1 MVDKFNSSSR
11 DPSDINDAK
20 AIGPGGDDKIDIEEV
35 GSQIEVNL
43 SPDQIEDSVEIIEDG
58 SAIVGDVDIPE
69 ESGFNSNLAE
79 ILDEG
84 YLQSL
89 SNDLMDKV
97 ENDRSS
103 REDWET
109 AYTKGLDL
117 LGFKYEERT
126 RPFRGAASVNHPV
139 LAQAVTQFQAM
150 AYVEL
155 LPSDGPVR
163 TQVVGAN
170 NEQLQLAAERV
181 KEYMNYEITHVM
193 EDYNPEMDQLLFQLP
208 LSGSAFK
215 KVYYD
220 EVQGRATSKFIPAE
234 DIIVPYGASDLDSCD
249 RISQIVKMSMN
260 DLRKKQVSGF
270 YRDVDLQAYDGDDE
284 SGLQEKMD
292 RIDGVNPNSYQ
303 MDDMSELYEMHVDL
317 DLEGFEDL
325 NPKDGEPSG
334 IKLPYVVTIDR
345 SSNKVLSIYRNYVE
359 GDPLKRKNEYFV
371 HYKFLPGLGFYGFGL
386 IHMIGGLTRT
396 ATTALRQLLDAGTL
410 SNLPA
415 GYKSRGLRIRDDDQ
429 PLQPGEFRDVDAP
442 NGIIREALMP
452 LPYKGPDQVL
462 MQLLG
467 FCVDAAKQF
476 ATVADM
482 QTSEI
487 GKSQTPVGTTMA
499 LMERGTKVMSAV
511 HKRLHFAQK
520 KEFKLLAKIFKVA
533 LPPVYPFNVQGGP
546 RQIKA
551 LDFDDNIDIL
561 PVSDPNIFSMS
572 QRVTLAQNQLQLAQS
587 NPQMHNLREAYRRM
601 YIALGI
607 KDIEQILPIP
617 PQPQPQDPAMEHSV
631 VLRGAPLQAFPQQNH
646 ELHIK
651 AHRTFMSSV
660 LVKANPMAVMNLVSH
675 IMQHTSLLATQT
687 VDQAMVEE
695 AEKLRQQFGEQ
706 VPPEALQALQ
716 AQRATAI
723 DNEIVKITEQMVT
736 EEQESMQ
743 DQNMDPLVLLKQ
755 QELALKQSEMEMQAQ
770 LKGENQ
776 ALKENQFD
784 YKQAFDAKK
793 LQKDYDLAN
802 LRADVAIQRQ
812 NQPNRGQND

>member
-1 MVDKFNSSSR
+1 MVDKFDSIQDTPYLAREPN
-11 DPSDINDAK
+11 PQA
-20 AIGPGGDDKIDIEEV
+20 GGREEDDVQVEEV
-35 GSQIEVNL
+35 GTTVDLETNG
-43 SPDQIEDSVEIIEDG
+43 EANVEIIDDG
-58 SAIVGDVDIPE
+58 SAVVGE
-69 ESGFNSNLAE
+69 EDLPLTSGFNSNLAE

-284 SGLQEKMD
+284 SSLQEKMD

-410 SNLPA
+410 ANLPA

-551 LDFDDNIDIL
+551 VDFDDNIDIL

-607 KDIEQILPIP
+607 KDIEQILPVP

-651 AHRTFMSSV
+651 AHRAFMSSV

-675 IMQHTSLLATQT
+675 VMQHTSLLATQV

-695 AEKLRQQFGEQ
+695 AEKLRQQFGDQ

-716 AQRATAI
+716 MQRATKI
-723 DNEIVKITEQMVT
+723 DEEIVKITEQMVM

-784 YKQAFDAKK
+784 YKQSFDAQK
-793 LQKDYDLAN
+793 LKKDYDLAQ
-802 LRADVAIQRQ
+802 LRADVATQRQ
-812 NQPNRGQND
+812 NQQNRGQND

>member
-1 MVDKFNSSSR
+1 MVDKFNSTSR
-11 DPSDINDAK
+11 NPSDITDAK
-20 AIGPGGDDKIDIEEV
+20 SLGAGGDDKIDIEEV
-35 GSQIEVNL
+35 GTQVQVDL
-43 SPDQIEDSVEIIEDG
+43 PPDQVEDSVQIIEDG
-58 SAIVGDVDIPE
+58 SAIIGE
-69 ESGFNSNLAE
+69 EEQIVASGFNSNLAE
-79 ILDEG
+79 ILDES
-84 YLQSL
+84 YLGGLASEL
-89 SNDLMDKV
+89 TERV
-97 ENDRSS
+97 ENDRAS
-103 REDWET
+103 REDWEQS
-109 AYTKGLDL
+109 YTKGLDL

-163 TQVVGAN
+163 TQVVGAVD
-170 NEQLQLAAERV
+170 EKLQQAAERV

-220 EVQGRATSKFIPAE
+220 EVQARATSKFVPAE
-234 DIIVPYGASDLDSCD
+234 DVIVPYGASDLDSCD
-249 RISQIVKMSMN
+249 RLCQIIKMSMN

-270 YRDVDLQAYDGDDE
+270 YRDIELQPYDGE
-284 SGLQEKMD
+284 EASGLQEKMD
-292 RIDGVNPNSYQ
+292 RIDGVSPTNYT
-303 MDDMSELYEMHVDL
+303 MDDMAEIFELHVDL
-317 DLEGFEDL
+317 DLEGFEDANDL
-325 NPKDGEPSG
+325 GETTG
-334 IKLPYVVTIDR
+334 IKLPYIVSIDR
-345 SSNKVLSIYRNYVE
+345 SSNKVLSIYRNYNE
-359 GDPLKRKNEYFV
+359 GDPLKKKNDYFV

-415 GYKSRGLRIRDDDQ
+415 GFKSRGLRIRDDDQ

-442 NGIIREALMP
+442 NGVIREALMP

-482 QTSEI
+482 QLSEI
-487 GKSQTPVGTTMA
+487 GSSQTPIGTTMA

-511 HKRLHFAQK
+511 HKRLHYAQK
-520 KEFKLLAKIFKVA
+520 KEFELLANIFKQV
-533 LPPVYPFNVQGGP
+533 LPSAYPFNVPGGP
-546 RQIKA
+546 REIKA
-551 LDFDDNIDIL
+551 LDFADQIDIL

-587 NPQMHNLREAYRRM
+587 NPQMHNLREAYKRM
-601 YIALGI
+601 YIALGV

-617 PQPQPQDPAMEHSV
+617 QQPQPQDPAMESSV
-631 VLRGAPLQAFPQQNH
+631 VLTGAKLIAFPQQNH

-651 AHRTFMSSV
+651 AHRAFMSSA

-675 IMQHTSLLATQT
+675 IMQHTSLLATQV

-695 AEKLRQQFGEQ
+695 AEKLRQEFGEQ
-706 VPPEALQALQ
+706 IPPEAIQSLQT
-716 AQRATAI
+716 QRATAI
-723 DNEIVKITEQMVT
+723 DEEIVKITEQMVA
-736 EEQESMQ
+736 EEAEAMQ

-755 QELALKQSEMEMQAQ
+755 QELALKQADMEMNAQ
-770 LKGENQ
+770 VKGENQ

-784 YKQAFDAKK
+784 YKQVLDAQK

-802 LRADVAIQRQ
+802 LRADVSLQKT
-812 NQPNRGQND
+812 NTPKGGENV

>member
-1 MVDKFNSSSR
+1 MADKFDSTADTPYLAR
-11 DPSDINDAK
+11 EAG
-20 AIGPGGDDKIDIEEV
+20 GPEEDDVQVEETGTTV
-35 GSQIEVNL
+35 DLTNNVDEN
-43 SPDQIEDSVEIIEDG
+43 VEIEADG
-58 SAIVGDVDIPE
+58 SAIINPE
-69 ESGFNSNLAE
+69 EELQPSTFTSNLAE
-79 ILDEG
+79 VLDEG
-84 YLQSL
+84 YMQSVANEL
-89 SNDLMDKV
+89 VDKIDNDK
-97 ENDRSS
+97 ST
-103 REDWET
+103 REDWEQ

-126 RPFRGAASVNHPV
+126 RPFRGAASVHHPV

-170 NEQLQLAAERV
+170 STQLQQAAERV
-181 KEYMNYEITHVM
+181 KDYMNYEITHVM

-215 KVYYD
+215 KIYFD
-220 EVQGRATSKFIPAE
+220 EVLNRATSKFIPAE
-234 DIIVPYGASDLDSCD
+234 DVIVPYGCSDLDTCE
-249 RISQIVKMSMN
+249 RITQVLKMSLN

-270 YRDVDLQAYDGDDE
+270 YLDVDLQGYDGSNE
-284 SGLQEKMD
+284 NSLQEKKD
-292 RIDGVNPNSYQ
+292 QIDGESPGSYAA
-303 MDDMSELYEMHVDL
+303 DDMAELYEIHVDL
-317 DLEGFEDL
+317 DLEGFEDI
-325 NPKDGEPSG
+325 NPRNGEPSG
-334 IKLPYVVTIDR
+334 IKLPYIVTIDR
-345 SSNKVLSIYRNYVE
+345 SSQRVLSIYRNYNE
-359 GDPLKRKNEYFV
+359 GDPIKKRNEYFV

-396 ATTALRQLLDAGTL
+396 ATSALRQLLDAGTL

-415 GYKSRGLRIRDDDQ
+415 GFKSRGLRIRDDDQ

-482 QTSEI
+482 QLSEI
-487 GKSQTPVGTTMA
+487 GSSQTPVGTTMA

-511 HKRLHFAQK
+511 HKRLHYAQK
-520 KEFKLLAKIFKVA
+520 KECELLAKIFKLV
-533 LPPVYPFNVQGGP
+533 LPPMYPYNVTGGP
-546 RQIKA
+546 RQIKQI
-551 LDFDDNIDIL
+551 DFDDNIDIL

-587 NPQMHNLREAYRRM
+587 NPQMHNLYEAYRRM
-601 YIALGI
+601 YIALGV
-607 KDIEQILPIP
+607 KDVEQILPIP
-617 PQPQPQDPAMEHSV
+617 KGPQPMDPAMEHSV
-631 VLRGAPLQAFPQQNH
+631 VLRNQPLQAFPDQNH

-651 AHRTFMSSV
+651 AHRAFMSSV
-660 LVKANPMAVMNLVSH
+660 LVKSNPMAVMNLVSH
-675 IMQHTSLLATQT
+675 INQHVSLLATQV

-695 AEKLRQQFGEQ
+695 AEKLRQQFGDQ

-716 AQRATAI
+716 MQRAIKI
-723 DNEIVKITEQMVT
+723 DEEIVKITEQMVG
-736 EEQESMQ
+736 EESEALQ

-755 QELALKQSEMEMQAQ
+755 QELAMRQQEMELDAQ

-784 YKQAFDAKK
+784 YKQVLDAQK
-793 LQKDYDLAN
+793 LKKDYDLAN
-802 LRADVAIQRQ
+802 LRADVALERANAPKQE
-812 NQPNRGQND
+812 G

>member
-1 MVDKFNSSSR
+1 MVDKFNSTSR
-11 DPSDINDAK
+11 NPSDITDAK
-20 AIGPGGDDKIDIEEV
+20 SLGAGGDDKLDIEEV
-35 GSQIEVNL
+35 GTQVQVDL
-43 SPDQIEDSVEIIEDG
+43 PPDQIEDSVEIIEDG
-58 SAIVGDVDIPE
+58 SAIVGE
-69 ESGFNSNLAE
+69 EELTVASGFNSNLAE
-79 ILDEG
+79 ILDES
-84 YLQSL
+84 YLGGLASEL
-89 SNDLMDKV
+89 TERV
-97 ENDRSS
+97 ENDRAS
-103 REDWET
+103 REDWEQS
-109 AYTKGLDL
+109 YTKGLDL

-163 TQVVGAN
+163 TQVVGAV
-170 NEQLQLAAERV
+170 NEQLQQAAERV

-220 EVQGRATSKFIPAE
+220 DVQGRATSKFIPAE
-234 DIIVPYGASDLDSCD
+234 DVIVPYGASDLDSCD
-249 RISQIVKMSMN
+249 RLCQIVKMSMN

-270 YRDVDLQAYDGDDE
+270 YRDIELQPYDGE
-284 SGLQEKMD
+284 EASGLQEKMD
-292 RIDGVNPNSYQ
+292 RIDGVSPTNYT
-303 MDDMSELYEMHVDL
+303 MDDMAEIFELHVDL
-317 DLEGFEDL
+317 DLEGFEDANDL
-325 NPKDGEPSG
+325 GETTG
-334 IKLPYVVTIDR
+334 IKLPYIVSIDR
-345 SSNKVLSIYRNYVE
+345 SSNKVLSIYRNYNE
-359 GDPLKRKNEYFV
+359 GDPLKKKNDYFV

-415 GYKSRGLRIRDDDQ
+415 GFKSRGLRIRDDDQ

-442 NGIIREALMP
+442 NGVIREALMP

-482 QTSEI
+482 QLSEI
-487 GKSQTPVGTTMA
+487 GSSQTPVGTTMA

-511 HKRLHFAQK
+511 HKRLHYAQK
-520 KEFKLLAKIFKVA
+520 KEFELLANIFKQV
-533 LPPVYPFNVQGGP
+533 LPSAYPFNVPGGP
-546 RQIKA
+546 REIKA
-551 LDFDDNIDIL
+551 LDFADQIDIL

-587 NPQMHNLREAYRRM
+587 NPQMHNLREAYKRM
-601 YIALGI
+601 YIALGV

-617 PQPQPQDPAMEHSV
+617 QQPQPQDPAMESSV
-631 VLRGAPLQAFPQQNH
+631 VLTGAKLIAFPQQNH

-651 AHRTFMSSV
+651 AHRAFMSSA

-675 IMQHTSLLATQT
+675 IMQHTSLLATQV

-706 VPPEALQALQ
+706 IPPEAIQSLQT
-716 AQRATAI
+716 QRATAI
-723 DNEIVKITEQMVT
+723 DEEIVKITEQMVA
-736 EEQESMQ
+736 EEAEAMQ

-755 QELALKQSEMEMQAQ
+755 QELALKQADMEMNAE
-770 LKGENQ
+770 LKGEQ
-776 ALKENQFD
+776 QGLRENQFD
-784 YKQAFDAKK
+784 YKQVLDAQK

-802 LRADVAIQRQ
+802 LRADVSLQKT
-812 NQPNRGQND
+812 NTPKGGENV

>member
-1 MVDKFNSSSR
+1 MVDKFDSIQDTPYLAREPN
-11 DPSDINDAK
+11 PQA
-20 AIGPGGDDKIDIEEV
+20 GGREEDDVQVEEV
-35 GSQIEVNL
+35 GTTVDLETNG
-43 SPDQIEDSVEIIEDG
+43 EANVEIIDDG
-58 SAIVGDVDIPE
+58 SAVVGE
-69 ESGFNSNLAE
+69 EDLPLTSGFDSNLAE

-551 LDFDDNIDIL
+551 VDFDDNIDIL

-607 KDIEQILPIP
+607 KDIEQILPVP

-651 AHRTFMSSV
+651 AHRAFMSSA

-675 IMQHTSLLATQT
+675 VMQHTSLLATQV

-695 AEKLRQQFGEQ
+695 AEKLRQQFGDQ

-716 AQRATAI
+716 MQRATKI
-723 DNEIVKITEQMVT
+723 DEEIVKITEQMVM

-784 YKQAFDAKK
+784 YKQSFDAQK
-793 LQKDYDLAN
+793 LKKDYDLAQ
-802 LRADVAIQRQ
+802 LRADVATQRQ
-812 NQPNRGQND
+812 NQQNRGQND

>member
-1 MVDKFNSSSR
+1 MVDKFNSTSR
-11 DPSDINDAK
+11 NPSDITDAK
-20 AIGPGGDDKIDIEEV
+20 SLGAGGDDKLDIEEV
-35 GSQIEVNL
+35 GTQVQVDL
-43 SPDQIEDSVEIIEDG
+43 PPDQIEDSVEIIEDG
-58 SAIVGDVDIPE
+58 SAIVGEEELTV

-79 ILDEG
+79 ILDES
-84 YLQSL
+84 YLGGLASEL
-89 SNDLMDKV
+89 TERV
-97 ENDRSS
+97 ENDRAS
-103 REDWET
+103 REDWEQS
-109 AYTKGLDL
+109 YTKGLDL

-163 TQVVGAN
+163 TQVVGAV
-170 NEQLQLAAERV
+170 NEQLQQAAERV

-220 EVQGRATSKFIPAE
+220 DVQGRATSKFIPAE
-234 DIIVPYGASDLDSCD
+234 DVIVPYGASDLDSCD
-249 RISQIVKMSMN
+249 RLCQIVKMSMN

-270 YRDVDLQAYDGDDE
+270 YRDIELQPYDGE
-284 SGLQEKMD
+284 EASGLQEKMD
-292 RIDGVNPNSYQ
+292 RIDGVSPTNYT
-303 MDDMSELYEMHVDL
+303 MDDMAEIFELHVDL
-317 DLEGFEDL
+317 DLEGFEDANDL
-325 NPKDGEPSG
+325 GETTG
-334 IKLPYVVTIDR
+334 IKLPYIVSIDR
-345 SSNKVLSIYRNYVE
+345 SSNKVLSIYRNYNE
-359 GDPLKRKNEYFV
+359 GDPLKKKNDYFV

-415 GYKSRGLRIRDDDQ
+415 GFKSRGLRIRDDDQ

-442 NGIIREALMP
+442 NGVIREALMP

-482 QTSEI
+482 QLSEI
-487 GKSQTPVGTTMA
+487 GSSQTPVGTTMA

-511 HKRLHFAQK
+511 HKRLHYAQK
-520 KEFKLLAKIFKVA
+520 KEFELLANIFKQV
-533 LPPVYPFNVQGGP
+533 LPSAYPFNVPGGP
-546 RQIKA
+546 REIKA
-551 LDFDDNIDIL
+551 LDFADQIDIL

-601 YIALGI
+601 YIALGV

-617 PQPQPQDPAMEHSV
+617 QQPQPQDPAMEHSV
-631 VLRGAPLQAFPQQNH
+631 VLTGAKLLAFPQQNH
-646 ELHIK
+646 ELHIR
-651 AHRTFMSSV
+651 AHRAFMSSA

-675 IMQHTSLLATQT
+675 IMQHTSLLATQV

-695 AEKLRQQFGEQ
+695 AEKLRQEFGEQ
-706 VPPEALQALQ
+706 IPPEAIQGLQM
-716 AQRATAI
+716 QRATAI
-723 DNEIVKITEQMVT
+723 DEEIVKITEQMVA
-736 EEQESMQ
+736 EEAEAMQ

-755 QELALKQSEMEMQAQ
+755 QELALKQADMEMNAE
-770 LKGENQ
+770 LKGEQ
-776 ALKENQFD
+776 QGLRENQFD
-784 YKQAFDAKK
+784 YKQVLDSQK

-802 LRADVAIQRQ
+802 LRANVARERANATKQE
-812 NQPNRGQND
+812 G

>member
-1 MVDKFNSSSR
+1 MVDKFDSIQDTPYLAREPN
-11 DPSDINDAK
+11 PQA
-20 AIGPGGDDKIDIEEV
+20 GGREEDDVQVEEV
-35 GSQIEVNL
+35 GTTVDLETNG
-43 SPDQIEDSVEIIEDG
+43 EANVEIIDDG
-58 SAIVGDVDIPE
+58 SAVVGE
-69 ESGFNSNLAE
+69 EDLPLTSGFDSNLAE

-551 LDFDDNIDIL
+551 VDFDDNIDIL

-607 KDIEQILPIP
+607 KDIEQILPVP

-651 AHRTFMSSV
+651 AHRAFMSSA

-675 IMQHTSLLATQT
+675 VMQHTSLLATQV

-695 AEKLRQQFGEQ
+695 AEKLRQQFGDQ

-716 AQRATAI
+716 MQRATKI
-723 DNEIVKITEQMVT
+723 DEEIVKITEQMVM

-802 LRADVAIQRQ
+802 LRADVATQRQ
-812 NQPNRGQND
+812 NQQNTGQND

>member
-1 MVDKFNSSSR
+1 MVDKFDSIQDTPYLAREPN
-11 DPSDINDAK
+11 PQA
-20 AIGPGGDDKIDIEEV
+20 GGREEDDVQVEEV
-35 GSQIEVNL
+35 GTTVDLETNG
-43 SPDQIEDSVEIIEDG
+43 EANVEIIDDG
-58 SAIVGDVDIPE
+58 SAVVGE
-69 ESGFNSNLAE
+69 EDLPLTSGFNSNLAE

-89 SNDLMDKV
+89 SNDLIDKV

-345 SSNKVLSIYRNYVE
+345 SSNKVLSIYRNYTE
-359 GDPLKRKNEYFV
+359 ADPLKRKNEYFV

-520 KEFKLLAKIFKVA
+520 KEFKLLANIFKVA

-551 LDFDDNIDIL
+551 VDFDDNIDIL

-607 KDIEQILPIP
+607 KDIEQILPVP

-651 AHRTFMSSV
+651 AHRAFMSSA

-675 IMQHTSLLATQT
+675 VMQHTSLLATQV

-695 AEKLRQQFGEQ
+695 AEKLRQQFGDQ

-716 AQRATAI
+716 MQRATKI
-723 DNEIVKITEQMVT
+723 DEEIVKITEQMVM

-784 YKQAFDAKK
+784 YKQSFDAQK
-793 LQKDYDLAN
+793 LKKDYDLAQ
-802 LRADVAIQRQ
+802 LRADVATQRQ
-812 NQPNRGQND
+812 NQQNRGQND

>member
-1 MVDKFNSSSR
+1 MVDKFDSTSR
-11 DPSDINDAK
+11 TPSDIADAK
-20 AIGPGGDDKIDIEEV
+20 ALGPGGDDTIDIEEV
-35 GSQIEVNL
+35 GTQVDVDL
-43 SPDQIEDSVEIIEDG
+43 SPDQVEDSVQIIEDG
-58 SAIVGDVDIPE
+58 SAIIGE
-69 ESGFNSNLAE
+69 EELPVASGFNANLAE

-89 SNDLMDKV
+89 SNDLIDKIDD
-97 ENDRSS
+97 DRAS
-103 REDWET
+103 REDWEQ

-126 RPFRGAASVNHPV
+126 RPFRGAANVNHPV

-163 TQVVGAN
+163 TQVVGAV
-170 NEQLQLAAERV
+170 NEQLQQAAERV

-215 KVYYD
+215 KVYFD
-220 EVQGRATSKFIPAE
+220 EVLGRATSKFVPAE
-234 DIIVPYGASDLDSCD
+234 DIIVPYGASDLDTCD
-249 RISQIVKMSMN
+249 RITQIVKMSMN
-260 DLRKKQVSGF
+260 DVRKKQVAGF
-270 YRDVDLQAYDGDDE
+270 YRDIDLQPYDGDQT
-284 SGLQEKMD
+284 SGIQEKMD
-292 RIDGVNPNSYQ
+292 RIDGTNPTNYGMQ
-303 MDDMSELYEMHVDL
+303 DMTELYEIHVDL
-317 DLEGFEDL
+317 DLEGFEDI
-325 NPKDGEPSG
+325 NPRNGEPSG

-345 SSNKVLSIYRNYVE
+345 TSNKVLSVYRNYGE
-359 GDPLKRKNEYFV
+359 LDPLKKKNEYFV

-482 QTSEI
+482 QLSEI
-487 GKSQTPVGTTMA
+487 GSSQTPVGTTMA

-511 HKRLHFAQK
+511 HKRLHYAQK
-520 KEFKLLAKIFKVA
+520 KEFELLARIFKLA
-533 LPPVYPFNVQGGP
+533 LPPVYPFNVPGGP

-551 LDFDDNIDIL
+551 IDFDDNIDIL

-601 YIALGI
+601 YIALGV
-607 KDIEQILPIP
+607 KDIEQILPLP
-617 PQPQPQDPAMEHSV
+617 QQPQPQDPAMEHSV
-631 VLRGAPLQAFPQQNH
+631 VLRGAPLQAFPEQNH

-651 AHRTFMSSV
+651 AHRTFMSSI
-660 LVKANPMAVMNLVSH
+660 LVKSNPMAVMNLVSH
-675 IMQHTSLLATQT
+675 INQHVSLLATQT

-695 AEKLRQQFGEQ
+695 AEKLRQQFGDQ
-706 VPPEALQALQ
+706 IPPEALQALQ
-716 AQRATAI
+716 QQRATAI
-723 DNEIVKITEQMVT
+723 DNEIVKITEQMVG
-736 EEQESMQ
+736 EEAEALQ

-755 QELALKQSEMEMQAQ
+755 QELAMKQAEMEMDAQ
-770 LKGENQ
+770 IKGENQ

-784 YKQAFDAKK
+784 YKQVLDAQK
-793 LQKDYDLAN
+793 LKKDYDLAN
-802 LRADVAIQRQ
+802 LRADVALQRQ
-812 NQPNRGQND
+812 NQQVRGQNE

>member
-1 MVDKFNSSSR
+1 MVDKFNSTSR
-11 DPSDINDAK
+11 NPSDLNDAK
-20 AIGPGGDDKIDIEEV
+20 SLGAGGDDKLDIEEV
-35 GSQIEVNL
+35 GTQVEVNL
-43 SPDQIEDSVEIIEDG
+43 PPDQIENSVQIIEDG
-58 SAIVGDVDIPE
+58 SAIVGE
-69 ESGFNSNLAE
+69 EVSSVVSGFNSNLAE

-84 YLQSL
+84 YLGGLASEL
-89 SNDLMDKV
+89 TERV
-97 ENDRSS
+97 ENDRAS
-103 REDWET
+103 RDDWEQ

-163 TQVVGAN
+163 TQVVGAVD
-170 NEQLQLAAERV
+170 ERLQQAAERV

-220 EVQGRATSKFIPAE
+220 EVQSRATSKFVPAE
-234 DIIVPYGASDLDSCD
+234 DVIVPYGASDLDSCD
-249 RISQIVKMSMN
+249 RLCQIVKMSMN

-270 YRDVDLQAYDGDDE
+270 YRDIELQPYDGE
-284 SGLQEKMD
+284 EASGLQEKMD
-292 RIDGVNPNSYQ
+292 RIDGVSPTNYT
-303 MDDMSELYEMHVDL
+303 MDDMAEIFELHVDL
-317 DLEGFEDL
+317 DLEGFEDMGT
-325 NPKDGEPSG
+325 DGEPTG
-334 IKLPYVVTIDR
+334 IKLPYIVSIDR
-345 SSNKVLSIYRNYVE
+345 TSNKVLSIYRNYSE
-359 GDPLKRKNEYFV
+359 GDPLKKKNDYFV

-415 GYKSRGLRIRDDDQ
+415 GFKSRGLRIRDDDQ

-442 NGIIREALMP
+442 NGVIREALMP

-482 QTSEI
+482 QLSEI
-487 GKSQTPVGTTMA
+487 GSSQTPVGTTMA

-511 HKRLHFAQK
+511 HKRLHYAQK
-520 KEFKLLAKIFKVA
+520 KEFELLANIFKQV

-546 RQIKA
+546 REIKA
-551 LDFDDNIDIL
+551 LDFADQIDIL

-601 YIALGI
+601 YIALGV

-617 PQPQPQDPAMEHSV
+617 QQPQPQDPAMEHSV
-631 VLRGAPLQAFPQQNH
+631 VLRGVPLQAFPQQNH

-651 AHRTFMSSV
+651 AHRTFMSSA
-660 LVKANPMAVMNLVSH
+660 LVKANPMAIMNLVSH
-675 IMQHTSLLATQT
+675 IMQHTSLLATQV
-687 VDQAMVEE
+687 VDQAMIEE
-695 AEKLRQQFGEQ
+695 AEKLRQEFGEQ
-706 VPPEALQALQ
+706 IPPEAIQALQ
-716 AQRATAI
+716 MQRGIKI
-723 DNEIVKITEQMVT
+723 DEEIVKITEQMVS
-736 EEQESMQ
+736 EEADAMQ

-755 QELALKQSEMEMQAQ
+755 QELALRQADMELDAQ
-770 LKGENQ
+770 IKGENQ

-784 YKQAFDAKK
+784 YKQTLDAQK

-802 LRADVAIQRQ
+802 LRADVALERANAPKQE
-812 NQPNRGQND
+812 G

>member
-1 MVDKFNSSSR
+1 MVDKFNSTSR
-11 DPSDINDAK
+11 NPSDITDAK
-20 AIGPGGDDKIDIEEV
+20 SLGAGGDDKLDIEEV
-35 GSQIEVNL
+35 GTQVQVDL
-43 SPDQIEDSVEIIEDG
+43 PPDQIEDSVEIIEDG
-58 SAIVGDVDIPE
+58 SAIVGE
-69 ESGFNSNLAE
+69 EELTVASGFNSNLAE
-79 ILDEG
+79 ILDES
-84 YLQSL
+84 YLGGLASEL
-89 SNDLMDKV
+89 TERV
-97 ENDRSS
+97 ENDRAS
-103 REDWET
+103 REDWEQS
-109 AYTKGLDL
+109 YTKGLDL

-163 TQVVGAN
+163 TQVVGAV
-170 NEQLQLAAERV
+170 NEQLQQAAERV

-220 EVQGRATSKFIPAE
+220 DVQGRATSKFIPAE
-234 DIIVPYGASDLDSCD
+234 DVIVPYGASDLDSCD
-249 RISQIVKMSMN
+249 RLCQIVKMSMN

-270 YRDVDLQAYDGDDE
+270 YRDIELQPYDGE
-284 SGLQEKMD
+284 EASGLQEKMD
-292 RIDGVNPNSYQ
+292 RIDGVSPTNYT
-303 MDDMSELYEMHVDL
+303 MDDMAEIFELHVDL
-317 DLEGFEDL
+317 DLEGFEDANDL
-325 NPKDGEPSG
+325 GETTG
-334 IKLPYVVTIDR
+334 IKLPYIVSIDR
-345 SSNKVLSIYRNYVE
+345 SSNKVLSIYRNYNE
-359 GDPLKRKNEYFV
+359 GDPLKKKNDYFV

-415 GYKSRGLRIRDDDQ
+415 GFKSRGLRIRDDDQ

-442 NGIIREALMP
+442 NGVIREALMP

-482 QTSEI
+482 QLSEI
-487 GKSQTPVGTTMA
+487 GSSQTPVGTTMA

-511 HKRLHFAQK
+511 HKRLHYAQK
-520 KEFKLLAKIFKVA
+520 KEFELLANIFKQV
-533 LPPVYPFNVQGGP
+533 LPSAYPFNVPGGP
-546 RQIKA
+546 REIKA
-551 LDFDDNIDIL
+551 LDFADQIDIL

-587 NPQMHNLREAYRRM
+587 NPQMHNLREAYKRM
-601 YIALGI
+601 YIALGV

-617 PQPQPQDPAMEHSV
+617 QQPQPQDPAMESSV
-631 VLRGAPLQAFPQQNH
+631 VLTGAKLLAFPQQNH

-651 AHRTFMSSV
+651 AHRAFMSSA

-675 IMQHTSLLATQT
+675 IMQHTSLLATQV

-706 VPPEALQALQ
+706 IPPEAIQSLQT
-716 AQRATAI
+716 QRATAI
-723 DNEIVKITEQMVT
+723 DEEIVKITEQMVA
-736 EEQESMQ
+736 EEAEAMQ

-755 QELALKQSEMEMQAQ
+755 QELALKQADMEMNAE
-770 LKGENQ
+770 LKGEQ
-776 ALKENQFD
+776 QGLRENQFD
-784 YKQAFDAKK
+784 YKQVLDAQK

-802 LRADVAIQRQ
+802 LRADVSLQKT
-812 NQPNRGQND
+812 NTPKGGENV

>member
-1 MVDKFNSSSR
+1 MVDKFNSTSR
-11 DPSDINDAK
+11 NPSDLNDAK
-20 AIGPGGDDKIDIEEV
+20 SLGAGGDDKLDIEEV
-35 GSQIEVNL
+35 GTQVEVNL
-43 SPDQIEDSVEIIEDG
+43 PPDQIENSVQIIEDG
-58 SAIVGDVDIPE
+58 SAIVGE
-69 ESGFNSNLAE
+69 EVSSVVSGFNSNLAE

-84 YLQSL
+84 YLGGLASEL
-89 SNDLMDKV
+89 TERV
-97 ENDRSS
+97 ENDRAS
-103 REDWET
+103 RDDWEQ

-163 TQVVGAN
+163 TQVVGAVD
-170 NEQLQLAAERV
+170 ERLQQAAERV

-220 EVQGRATSKFIPAE
+220 EVQSRATSKFVPAE
-234 DIIVPYGASDLDSCD
+234 DVIVPYGASDLDSCD
-249 RISQIVKMSMN
+249 RLCQIVKMSMN

-270 YRDVDLQAYDGDDE
+270 YRDIELQPYDGE
-284 SGLQEKMD
+284 EASGLQEKMD
-292 RIDGVNPNSYQ
+292 RIDGVSPTNYT
-303 MDDMSELYEMHVDL
+303 MDDMAEIFELHVDL
-317 DLEGFEDL
+317 DLEGFEDIGT
-325 NPKDGEPSG
+325 DGEPTG
-334 IKLPYVVTIDR
+334 IKLPYIVSIDR
-345 SSNKVLSIYRNYVE
+345 TSNKVLSIYRNYSE
-359 GDPLKRKNEYFV
+359 GDPLKKKNDYFV

-415 GYKSRGLRIRDDDQ
+415 GFKSRGLRIRDDDQ

-442 NGIIREALMP
+442 NGVIREALMP

-482 QTSEI
+482 QLSEI
-487 GKSQTPVGTTMA
+487 GSSQTPVGTTMA

-511 HKRLHFAQK
+511 HKRLHYAQK
-520 KEFKLLAKIFKVA
+520 KEFELLANIFKQV

-546 RQIKA
+546 REIKA
-551 LDFDDNIDIL
+551 LDFADQIDIL

-601 YIALGI
+601 YIALGV

-617 PQPQPQDPAMEHSV
+617 QQPQPQDPAMEHSV
-631 VLRGAPLQAFPQQNH
+631 VLRGVPLQAFPQQNH

-651 AHRTFMSSV
+651 AHRTFMSSA
-660 LVKANPMAVMNLVSH
+660 LVKANPMAIMNLVSH
-675 IMQHTSLLATQT
+675 IMQHTSLLATQV
-687 VDQAMVEE
+687 VDQAMIEE
-695 AEKLRQQFGEQ
+695 AEKLRQEFGEQ
-706 VPPEALQALQ
+706 IPPEAIQALQ
-716 AQRATAI
+716 MQRGIKI
-723 DNEIVKITEQMVT
+723 DEEIVKITEQMVS
-736 EEQESMQ
+736 EEADAMQ

-755 QELALKQSEMEMQAQ
+755 QELALRQADMELDAQ
-770 LKGENQ
+770 IKGENQ

-784 YKQAFDAKK
+784 YKQTLDAQK

-802 LRADVAIQRQ
+802 LRADVALERANAPKQE
-812 NQPNRGQND
+812 G

>member
-1 MVDKFNSSSR
+1 MVDKFDSTSR
-11 DPSDINDAK
+11 NPSDIVDAK
-20 AIGPGGDDKIDIEEV
+20 ALGPGGDDRIDIEEV
-35 GSQIEVNL
+35 GTQVDINL
-43 SPDQIEDSVEIIEDG
+43 SPDQVEDSVEIIEDG
-58 SAIVGDVDIPE
+58 SAIVGEVDVPVA
-69 ESGFNSNLAE
+69 SGFNSNLAE

-84 YLQSL
+84 YLGSL
-89 SNDLMDKV
+89 SNELMEKV
-97 ENDRSS
+97 ENDKSS
-103 REDWET
+103 REDWEQ

-117 LGFKYEERT
+117 LGFKYEERS
-126 RPFRGAASVNHPV
+126 RPFRGAASVHHPV

-163 TQVVGAN
+163 TQVVGAV
-170 NEQLQLAAERV
+170 NEQLQQAAERV

-215 KVYYD
+215 KVYFD
-220 EVQGRATSKFIPAE
+220 ENQNRAASKFIPAE
-234 DIIVPYGASDLDSCD
+234 DVIVPYGASDLDSCD
-249 RISQIVKMSMN
+249 RIAQVVKMSMN

-270 YRDVDLQAYDGDDE
+270 YRDIPLQPYDGDDV
-284 SGLQEKMD
+284 SDVQEKMD
-292 RIDGVNPNSYQ
+292 RIEGTNPTDYH
-303 MDDMSELYEMHVDL
+303 MDDMAELLEVHVDL
-317 DLEGFEDL
+317 DLEGFEDI
-325 NPKDGEPSG
+325 NPRNGEPSG
-334 IKLPYVVTIDR
+334 IKLPYVVTVDKG
-345 SSNKVLSIYRNYVE
+345 SNKVLSIYRNYNE
-359 GDPLKRKNEYFV
+359 GDPLKRKNDYFV

-396 ATTALRQLLDAGTL
+396 ATSALRQLLDAGTL
-410 SNLPA
+410 ANLPA
-415 GYKSRGLRIRDDDQ
+415 GFKSRGFRIRDEAE

-442 NGIIREALMP
+442 NGVIREALMP
-452 LPYKGPDQVL
+452 LPYKGPDAVL

-482 QTSEI
+482 QLSEI
-487 GKSQTPVGTTMA
+487 GSSQTPVGTTMA

-511 HKRLHFAQK
+511 HKRLHYAQK
-520 KEFKLLAKIFKVA
+520 KEFELLAKIFKMA

-551 LDFDDNIDIL
+551 IDFDDNIDIL

-601 YIALGI
+601 YIALGV
-607 KDIEQILPIP
+607 KDIEQILPL
-617 PQPQPQDPAMEHSV
+617 PQPPQPQDPAMEHSV

-651 AHRTFMSSV
+651 AHRTFMTSA

-675 IMQHTSLLATQT
+675 INQHVSLLATQT

-706 VPPEALQALQ
+706 IPPEALQALQ
-716 AQRATAI
+716 MQRATAI
-723 DNEIVKITEQMVT
+723 DNEIVKITEQMVV

-743 DQNMDPLVLLKQ
+743 DQNMDPLVMLKQ
-755 QELALKQSEMEMQAQ
+755 QELALRQAEAQ
-770 LKGENQ
+770 TDAQFDAQNA
-776 ALKENQFD
+776 ALKEAQFD
-784 YKQAFDAKK
+784 YKQSLDSQK
-793 LQKDYDLAN
+793 LQKDYDLAQ
-802 LRADVAIQRQ
+802 LRANVARERNNASNRQ
-812 NQPNRGQND
+812 G

>member
-1 MVDKFNSSSR
+1 MVDKYDSIQDTPYEAR
-11 DPSDINDAK
+11 EPK
-20 AIGPGGDDKIDIEEV
+20 ALGPGGVEEGDIQVEEV
-35 GSQIEVNL
+35 GTTVDLENAGDPNI
-43 SPDQIEDSVEIIEDG
+43 EIIEDG
-58 SAIVGDVDIPE
+58 SAIIGEEDVPVA
-69 ESGFNSNLAE
+69 SGFNANLAE

-84 YLQSL
+84 YLGSL
-89 SNDLMDKV
+89 ANELIEKV
-97 ENDRSS
+97 ENDKSS
-103 REDWET
+103 REDWEQS
-109 AYTKGLDL
+109 YTKGLDL

-126 RPFRGAASVNHPV
+126 RPFRGAASVHHPV

-163 TQVVGAN
+163 TQVVGAV
-170 NEQLQLAAERV
+170 NEQIQQAAERV

-220 EVQGRATSKFIPAE
+220 ENLQRAASKFIPAE
-234 DIIVPYGASDLDSCD
+234 DVIVPYGASDLDSCD
-249 RISQIVKMSMN
+249 RIAQVVKMSMN

-270 YRDVDLQAYDGDDE
+270 YRDIVLQPYDGDDV
-284 SGLQEKMD
+284 SNIQEKMD
-292 RIDGVNPNSYQ
+292 RIDGTNPTNYR
-303 MDDMSELYEMHVDL
+303 MDDMAELFEMHVDL
-317 DLEGFEDL
+317 DLEGFEDI
-325 NPKDGEPSG
+325 NPRNSEPSG
-334 IKLPYVVTIDR
+334 IKLPYVVTIDKG
-345 SSNKVLSIYRNYVE
+345 SNKVLSIYRNYNE
-359 GDPLKRKNEYFV
+359 SDPLKRKNDYFV

-396 ATTALRQLLDAGTL
+396 ATSALRQLLDAGTL

-415 GYKSRGLRIRDDDQ
+415 GYKARGLRIRDDDQ

-442 NGIIREALMP
+442 NGVIREALMP
-452 LPYKGPDQVL
+452 LPYKGPDAVL

-482 QTSEI
+482 QLSEI
-487 GKSQTPVGTTMA
+487 GSSQTPVGTTMA

-511 HKRLHFAQK
+511 HKRLHYAQK
-520 KEFKLLAKIFKVA
+520 KEFELLAKIFKMA

-551 LDFDDNIDIL
+551 VDFDDNIDIL

-601 YIALGI
+601 YIALGV
-607 KDIEQILPIP
+607 KDIEQILPL
-617 PQPQPQDPAMEHSV
+617 PQPPQPQDPAMEHSV

-651 AHRTFMSSV
+651 AHRTFMTSV

-675 IMQHTSLLATQT
+675 INQHVSLLATQT
-687 VDQAMVEE
+687 VDQAMIEE
-695 AEKLRQQFGEQ
+695 AEKLRQQYGDQ
-706 VPPEALQALQ
+706 VPPQVLQGLQ
-716 AQRATAI
+716 MQRATAI
-723 DNEIVKITEQMVT
+723 DNEIVKITEQMVM

-743 DQNMDPLVLLKQ
+743 DQNMDPLVMLKQ
-755 QELALKQSEMEMQAQ
+755 QELALRQAEQ
-770 LKGENQ
+770 ETAAQFKSLNQ
-776 ALKENQFD
+776 DLKEAQFG
-784 YKQAFDAKK
+784 YKQTFDSQKI
-793 LQKDYDLAN
+793 QKDYDLAE
-802 LRADVAIQRQ
+802 LRANVARDR
-812 NQPNRGQND
+812 NNASN

>member
-1 MVDKFNSSSR
+1 MVDKFDSIQDTPYLAREPN
-11 DPSDINDAK
+11 PQA
-20 AIGPGGDDKIDIEEV
+20 GGREEDDVQVEEV
-35 GSQIEVNL
+35 GTTVDLETNG
-43 SPDQIEDSVEIIEDG
+43 EANVEIIDDG
-58 SAIVGDVDIPE
+58 SAVVGE
-69 ESGFNSNLAE
+69 EDLPLTSGFNSNLAE

-89 SNDLMDKV
+89 SNDLIDKV

-270 YRDVDLQAYDGDDE
+270 YREVDLQAYDGDDE

-812 NQPNRGQND
+812 NQQNTGQND